1 MEIAKMS
8 DNKREQ
14 ERNELYRTIWTLANE
29 LRGSVDGWDFKQY
42 VLGILFYRYISENLT
57 SYINKGEWD
66 AGNNEFDY
74 AKIDDDV
81 AESIRDEMVQEK
93 GFFIKP
99 TELFNNLLLKIRK
112 EDKEVKEKSEKNGKE
127 IEISDLDENLN
138 EKLQE
143 IFKNIEASA
152 IGSPSEENFKGLFDD
167 IDVNSNKLGPTVI
180 KRNKRLKRLITVI
193 GDMDLGNYQDNS
205 IDAFGDTYE
214 YLMGMYA
221 SNAGKSGGEFFTPQ
235 EVSELLTKISLLD
248 NNGKM
253 KTEVNKVYDPAVGS
267 GSLLLKFAKIL
278 GKDNVS
284 VKINAVIYYKVFD
297 ASLAVLQV
305 EDFYYATAQLAQT
318 TMRNIVGSVTLD
330 ELLCEREKVSSQI
343 KEIIDKET
351 DPWGIK
357 VENVEL
363 KDISLT
369 DEMKRVIARAAEAE
383 REKQAV
389 ITKSI
394 GEKEAAENLAD
405 AARKLAESPGAL
417 HLRTLETINDV
428 SSDQS
433 NTIFFPI
440 PMDVLEAVKGYSE
453 KLKKENKK

>member
-1 MEIAKMS
+1 MVLLIILVIVLFVILGSLKQINEYERGVKFTAGKFTKIMS
-8 DNKREQ
+8 PGWRIVLPIFQSYKKVDI
-14 ERNELYRTIWTLANE
+14 RTK
-29 LRGSVDGWDFKQY
+29 V
-42 VLGILFYRYISENLT
+42 
-57 SYINKGEWD
+57 
-66 AGNNEFDY
+66 
-74 AKIDDDV
+74 DDV
-81 AESIRDEMVQEK
+81 PEQD
-93 GFFIKP
+93 
-99 TELFNNLLLKIRK
+99 
-112 EDKEVKEKSEKNGKE
+112 
-127 IEISDLDENLN
+127 
-138 EKLQE
+138 
-143 IFKNIEASA
+143 A
-152 IGSPSEENFKGLFDD
+152 I
-167 IDVNSNKLGPTVI
+167 T
-180 KRNKRLKRLITVI
+180 
-193 GDMDLGNYQDNS
+193 
-205 IDAFGDTYE
+205 
-214 YLMGMYA
+214 
-221 SNAGKSGGEFFTPQ
+221 
-235 EVSELLTKISLLD
+235 
-248 NNGKM
+248 
-253 KTEVNKVYDPAVGS
+253 
-267 GSLLLKFAKIL
+267 
-278 GKDNVS
+278 KDNVS

-297 ASLAVLQV
+297 ASLAVLEV

-394 GEKEAAENLAD
+394 GEKEAAENLAE
-405 AARKLAESPGAL
+405 AAKKLAESPGAL

-440 PMDVLEAVKGYSE
+440 PMDVLEAVKGYSD
-453 KLKKENKK
+453 KLKKDNKK